1 MTVVSY
7 AQVVELP
14 QDLRHHNLSLF
25 NSSLLHPA
33 HSLKSENR
41 NTIAYWSRYQWQ
53 HIDGN
58 PTTFYLN
65 YTRQLN
71 TSSAMGVGLL
81 QHNTGV
87 FLNTGGMLNYAFSF
101 NLAAKI
107 QVAFGVNVMGY
118 KSAFADH
125 FFPPNPD
132 ISLPQL
138 KTSDDFIVQFSP
150 GVMFA
155 MAGFSI
161 GFTSENIFDY
171 NFSDRELH
179 TRKEERIYLGVASYH
194 IPVSIFD
201 RKKTLLEPMVYL
213 KTTANDESQLG
224 LGVILKSEKF
234 WLQGGYNSFYGASGG
249 VGGVFLK
256 RFFVGALVEFGV
268 DSRMKGKDPSFEI
281 VTAFGFGQ

>member
-25 NSSLLHPA
+25 NSSLLHPSQ
-33 HSLKSENR
+33 SLNSQNR

-53 HIDGN
+53 YIDGN

-65 YTRQLN
+65 YTRQLTTN
-71 TSSAMGVGLL
+71 SAIGVGLL

-87 FLNTGGMLNYAFSF
+87 FLNTGGMFNYAFSF
-101 NLAAKI
+101 KLAAKI
-107 QVAFGVNVMGY
+107 ELAIGMNVMGY

-125 FFPPNPD
+125 LFPPNPD

-138 KTSDDFIVQFSP
+138 RTSDDFIVQFSP
-150 GVMFA
+150 GVMFT
-155 MAGFSI
+155 MAGLSI
-161 GFTSENIFDY
+161 GLTSENIIDY
-171 NFSDRELH
+171 NFSDREVH
-179 TRKEERIYLGVASYH
+179 TRKEERIYLGVASYQ
-194 IPVSIFD
+194 IPLSVFM
-201 RKKTLLEPMVYL
+201 RNETFLEPMVYL
-213 KTTANDESQLG
+213 KTTPNDDSQIG
-224 LGVILKSEKF
+224 LKILLRSEKF
-234 WLQGGYNSFYGASGG
+234 WLQGGYNSFYGVSGG
-249 VGGVFLK
+249 VGGVFRK

-268 DSRMKGKDPSFEI
+268 DSRLKGKDPSFEI